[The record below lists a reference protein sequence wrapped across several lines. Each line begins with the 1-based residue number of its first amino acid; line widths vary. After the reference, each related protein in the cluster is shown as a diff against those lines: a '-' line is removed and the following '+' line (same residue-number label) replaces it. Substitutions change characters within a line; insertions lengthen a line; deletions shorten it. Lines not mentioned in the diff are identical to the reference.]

1 MEEEEI
7 KKNDIFDKNY
17 EEMDISDLE
26 NELIELLTKEGI
38 PDISSKLGDE
48 GSKLQKRMYGLGK
61 NRKLRKAK
69 WRLNQSN
76 FWALPY
82 IGVLQSE
89 YIEK

>member
-1 MEEEEI
+1 MGVSKGLRPTTTVHI
-7 KKNDIFDKNY
+7 PARD
-17 EEMDISDLE
+17 DLE